1 MDNVRFAQTIKNA
14 RLKKEYTKSQLADLV
29 KIRNKTISKYQLV

>member
-14 RLKKEYTKSQLADLV
+14 RLKRYTQSQLADLL
-29 KIRNKTISKYQLV
+29 KSQQQNN